1 MMNIDRVRKQL
12 EIDEGVVYE
21 IYEDHL
27 GYETFGIGHLVLTGD
42 PEFNLPVGTP
52 VSEERVKEAF
62 DHDFT
67 IALFECMQLYKE
79 WEYFPEEVQEILV
92 NMLFNL
98 GRPRLSKFKNMKKA
112 LDSRCWALAAT
123 EGRDSLWYRQVGN
136 RAERLMGRLENVT
149 DS

>member
-1 MMNIDRVRKQL
+1 MNRDRVRKQL

-27 GYETFGIGHLVLTGD
+27 GFATFGIGHLVKRLDLEDGWAI
-42 PEFNLPVGTP
+42 GTP
-52 VSEERVKEAF
+52 VSEERVLQAF
-62 DHDFT
+62 EVDFNNAERECT
-67 IALFECMQLYKE
+67 ILYTM
-79 WEYFPEEVQEILV
+79 WETFPEEVQEILV

-98 GRPRLSKFKNMKKA
+98 GRPRLSRFKNMKKA

-136 RAERLMGRLENVT
+136 RAERLMTRLENVKC
-149 DS
+149 D